1 MSLRRWGAALAGA
14 ALVAGIAV
22 TPALAADP
30 FTPKVTVTPS
40 TGLDPAGTKI
50 VVKGTGFDPAANDG
64 KGFGLRVGPAKP
76 DVRDRAGKDF
86 QVSRLIKKGAV
97 GTQIPLGD
105 DGNWEYAVTV
115 KAEYV
120 ASGTTYSAKTQPFSV
135 FVFGWDT
142 PVLTWDSTTPV
153 KFTGIG
159 DPDPGPGDTAAGLGW
174 GVRQS
179 WRSYITRGGTVTP
192 SNGATLDSSA
202 PNVEPF
208 PYRWKYGSSTWDSGT
223 GAVSY
228 AGQVTYT
235 FEAHTIWDFTIAD
248 PRIAIAGDGTG
259 KLTAKIGYSF
269 YGTKTAPQKV
279 RTPSD
284 VVFADLKL
292 KAPQQVGDGVVV
304 DIESAKLT
312 KEGAEAFAGFYKEG
326 DALDTGRIAFP
337 GKSGPA
343 PTSSQPTSS
352 APTSSVP
359 TSSVPTST
367 PASTTSS
374 ACVLTPDSAK
384 QGNLLWGF
392 KQSFRRY
399 VATGSGTSIT
409 ASDGVEVTD
418 IDKIDGTGPP
428 SGAYR
433 WGFDSVRYQSASEFT
448 TQFRGKVTF
457 AYPSHSF
464 ELSIGRPKVVVAQ
477 GKGTLYADVELKT
490 TSGAPSPPINQPGVE
505 LASLDLAAAKT
516 TEGAGVL
523 SVAGIKVTLGNAEA
537 FAKFYTVGEVL
548 DEAAVTL
555 GASCANLPGGSGPG
569 SGPGA
574 GSGSG
579 SDDLVPDVKYRPD
592 SALAS
597 TGVESGVWLLGGL
610 VLLGAGLL
618 LVLVVRRRT
627 A

>member
-22 TPALAADP
+22 TPAIAADP
-30 FTPKVTVTPS
+30 FTPKVTVTPG

-64 KGFGLRVGPAKP
+64 KGFGLRVGPAKA
-76 DVRDRAGKDF
+76 DVRDRTGKDF
-86 QVSRLIKKGAV
+86 QVSRVIKKDAV
-97 GTQIPLGD
+97 GTQIPLGQ
-105 DGNWEYAVTV
+105 DGSWEYSVTV

-142 PVLTWDSTTPV
+142 PALTWDSTTPL

-174 GVRQS
+174 GIRYA
-179 WRSYITRGGTVTP
+179 WRNYITRGGGTVTP

-208 PYRWKYGSSTWDSGT
+208 PYKWKYGSSTGDSGK
-223 GAVSY
+223 GSVSY
-228 AGQVTYT
+228 TGQVKYT
-235 FEAHTIWDFTIAD
+235 FEAHMIWDFTLAD
-248 PRIAIAGDGTG
+248 PRITIAGDGTG

-269 YGTKTAPQKV
+269 YGTKTAPEKT
-279 RTPSD
+279 RALSD

-292 KAPQQVGDGVVV
+292 KAPRQVGDDVVV
-304 DIESAKLT
+304 DIESASLT
-312 KEGAEAFAGFYKEG
+312 KEGAGAFAGFYNEG
-326 DALDTGRIAFP
+326 EVLDAGRIAFP

-343 PTSSQPTSS
+343 PTSGQPT
-352 APTSSVP
+352 
-359 TSSVPTST
+359 SVPTST
-367 PASTTSS
+367 PTSSVPATTTSS

-399 VATGSGTSIT
+399 VAIGSGTAIT
-409 ASDGVEVTD
+409 ASDGVEITD

-433 WGFDSVRYQSASEFT
+433 WGFDNAQYKSATEFT

-457 AYPSHSF
+457 TYPSHSF

-477 GKGTLYADVELKT
+477 GKGKLYADVELKT
-490 TSGAPSPPINQPGVE
+490 TSGAPSPPISQPGVE
-505 LASLDLAAAKT
+505 LAALDLAAAKT

-523 SVAGIKVTLGNAEA
+523 SVAGVKVTLGNAEA
-537 FAKFYTVGEVL
+537 FAKFYKVGEVL
-548 DEAAVTL
+548 DEATVTL

-569 SGPGA
+569 AGP

-610 VLLGAGLL
+610 VLLGVGLA

>member
-1 MSLRRWGAALAGA
+1 MSLRRWGAVLAGA

-50 VVKGTGFDPAANDG
+50 VVKGTGFDPAVNDA
-64 KGFGLRVGPAKP
+64 KGFGLRVGPAKA
-76 DVRDRAGKDF
+76 DVRDRTGKDF

-97 GTQIPLGD
+97 GSQIPLD
-105 DGNWEYAVTV
+105 DGGNWEYTVTI

-120 ASGTTYSAKTQPFSV
+120 ASGTTYSAKTQPFSL

-142 PVLTWDSTTPV
+142 PVLTWDSKTPL

-159 DPDPGPGDTAAGLGW
+159 DPDPGPGDAGAGLGW

-179 WRSYITRGGTVTP
+179 WRSYITRGGGTVTP
-192 SNGATLDSSA
+192 SNGAVLDPSA

-208 PYRWKYGSSTWDSGT
+208 PYKWKYGSSTWDSGK
-223 GAVSY
+223 GVVSY
-228 AGQVTYT
+228 TGQVAYT
-235 FEAHTIWDFTIAD
+235 FEAHTIWDFTLAD
-248 PRIAIAGDGTG
+248 PRITFAGDGTG
-259 KLTAKIGYSF
+259 KLTAKVGYSF
-269 YGTKTAPQKV
+269 YGTKAAPTKV
-279 RTPSD
+279 RAPSD

-292 KAPQQVGDGVVV
+292 KAPSQAGDNVVV

-312 KEGAEAFAGFYKEG
+312 KEGADAFAGFYQPGEDV
-326 DALDTGRIAFP
+326 DAGRIAFP
-337 GKSGPA
+337 GKVGSPPTTTTPTSPPTSTSGPA
-343 PTSSQPTSS
+343 PTTTTS
-352 APTSSVP
+352 
-359 TSSVPTST
+359 
-367 PASTTSS
+367 SS
-374 ACVLTPDSAK
+374 ACVFTPGSVA

-399 VATGSGTSIT
+399 VGIGTGTSIT
-409 ASDGVEVTD
+409 AADGVEITD
-418 IDKIDGTGPP
+418 IDKIAGTGPP

-433 WGFDSVRYQSASEFT
+433 WGFESAQYKSATEFT

-457 AYPSHSF
+457 SYPSHSF

-490 TSGAPSPPINQPGVE
+490 TGGAPSPPVDRPGVA
-505 LASLDLAAAKT
+505 LASLDLSAVKT
-516 TEGAGVL
+516 TEGAGVV
-523 SVAGIKVTLGNAEA
+523 SVAGIKVVLGNADA
-537 FAKFYTVGEVL
+537 FAKFYKVGEVL
-548 DEAAVTL
+548 DDATVTL
-555 GASCANLPGGSGPG
+555 GAACANLPGGAGAGP
-569 SGPGA
+569 GPGA

-597 TGVESGVWLLGGL
+597 TGVDGGVWLLW
-610 VLLGAGLL
+610 GLL
-618 LVLVVRRRT
+618 LVGGGLALVTMVTRRKR

>member
-22 TPALAADP
+22 TPAIAADP
-30 FTPKVTVTPS
+30 FTPKVTVTPG

-64 KGFGLRVGPAKP
+64 KGFGLRVGPAKV
-76 DVRDRAGKDF
+76 DVRDRTGKDF
-86 QVSRLIKKGAV
+86 QVSRVIKKDAV
-97 GTQIPLGD
+97 GTQIPLGQ
-105 DGNWEYAVTV
+105 DGSWEYSVTV

-142 PVLTWDSTTPV
+142 PVLTWDSTTPL

-174 GVRQS
+174 GVRYA
-179 WRSYITRGGTVTP
+179 WRNYITRGGGTVTP

-208 PYRWKYGSSTWDSGT
+208 PYKWKYGSSTWGSGK
-223 GAVSY
+223 GSVSY
-228 AGQVTYT
+228 TGQVKYT
-235 FEAHTIWDFTIAD
+235 FEAHMIWDFTLAD
-248 PRIAIAGDGTG
+248 PRITIAGDGTG

-269 YGTKTAPQKV
+269 YGTKTAPEKT
-279 RTPSD
+279 RALSD

-292 KAPQQVGDGVVV
+292 KAPRQVGDDVVV
-304 DIESAKLT
+304 DIESASLT
-312 KEGAEAFAGFYKEG
+312 KEGAGAFAGFYNEG
-326 DALDTGRIAFP
+326 EVLDTGRIAFP

-343 PTSSQPTSS
+343 PTSVPS
-352 APTSSVP
+352 SSVP
-359 TSSVPTST
+359 TSSVPSSSAPT
-367 PASTTSS
+367 STTSA

-399 VATGSGTSIT
+399 VATGSGTAIT
-409 ASDGVEVTD
+409 ASDGVEITD

-433 WGFDSVRYQSASEFT
+433 WGFDNAQYKSATEFT

-457 AYPSHSF
+457 AYPAHSF
-464 ELSIGRPKVVVAQ
+464 ELSIGRPKVVVTQ
-477 GKGTLYADVELKT
+477 GKGKLYADVQLKT
-490 TSGAPSPPINQPGVE
+490 TSGAPSPPIDQPGVE

-523 SVAGIKVTLGNAEA
+523 SVAGVKVTLGNAEA

-569 SGPGA
+569 AGS

-610 VLLGAGLL
+610 VLLGAGLA